1 MTLMTP
7 FIVSMLRDASASLAG
22 RLDVAPAVDAY
33 RRDDRL
39 VLHVDLPGVSLDSLD
54 VQVNANTLTITAE
67 RTYAPEPGDRVLLSE
82 RPFGRFERR
91 FRLADPVEAAGVTA
105 ELSDGVLTV
114 TLPAATASSSRVTV
128 TRPVPVTGEEK

>member
-7 FIVSMLRDASASLAG
+7 FIVSMLRDASASLTG

-39 VLHVDLPGVSLDSLD
+39 VLHVDIPGVAFDSLD
-54 VQVNANTLTITAE
+54 VQVDANTLTITAE

-91 FRLADPVEAAGVTA
+91 FRLAEPVDASAVTA
-105 ELSDGVLTV
+105 ELLDGVLTV
-114 TLPAATASSSRVTV
+114 TLPLGTASTARVPV
-128 TRPVPVTGEEK
+128 TRPAAVVESDQ